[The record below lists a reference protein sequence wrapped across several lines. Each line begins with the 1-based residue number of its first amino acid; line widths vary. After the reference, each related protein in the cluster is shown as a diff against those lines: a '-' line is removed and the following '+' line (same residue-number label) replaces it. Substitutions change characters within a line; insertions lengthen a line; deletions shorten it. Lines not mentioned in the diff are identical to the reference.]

1 MQARSAESPQPSPVS
16 NVTLERLHADLA
28 VADFD
33 QIDIGLA
40 LAAFLA
46 LGTGFPEHDV
56 AIQALDLDVPQSR
69 LDRRGLCLSRLLN
82 CSGCSADAIIAT
94 EALSAAGELEAALLP
109 LGDEVVGRFRVRCFF
124 REPGQEGRQMHVAFV
139 AAPACAM
146 I

>member
-1 MQARSAESPQPSPVS
+1 MLIRCCRNSLKVAPNYPDADEVRGSPQPSPVS

-46 LGTGFPEHDV
+46 FGTGFPEHDV

-69 LDRRGLCLSRLLN
+69 LDRRGLCLARLLD
-82 CSGCSADAIIAT
+82 CSGCSADAIIA
-94 EALSAAGELEAALLP
+94 
-109 LGDEVVGRFRVRCFF
+109 
-124 REPGQEGRQMHVAFV
+124 
-139 AAPACAM
+139 
-146 I
+146 